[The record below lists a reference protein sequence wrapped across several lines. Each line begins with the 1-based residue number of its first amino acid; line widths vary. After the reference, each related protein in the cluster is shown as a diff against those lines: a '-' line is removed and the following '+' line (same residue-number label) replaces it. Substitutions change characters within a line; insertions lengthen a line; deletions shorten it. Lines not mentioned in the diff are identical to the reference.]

1 MERSRD
7 YSSSSVNE
15 GRNYQAN
22 NPRRILNL
30 SLSLFFSTM
39 QRKSLIWQARR
50 IHIHRR
56 GRSLDFFSDKSH
68 TRVFHESHLFGNSSL
83 RKSSNYFCSWGRDSW
98 RKSRRD
104 TRRGAQENIQTSLFA
119 PIEVA
124 GLRFN
129 ITVAIGRLYTREY
142 ISWIKS
148 SRVKDQIYMINTRE
162 KR

>member
-30 SLSLFFSTM
+30 SPSFS
-39 QRKSLIWQARR
+39 RR
-50 IHIHRR
+50 CNGKASSGKHDEFIFIGAVGLPIFSRINR
-56 GRSLDFFSDKSH
+56 IRSLS
-68 TRVFHESHLFGNSSL
+68 RVASLRKLSSL
-83 RKSSNYFCSWGRDSW
+83 WKSSNYFWSWGRDSW

-119 PIEVA
+119 PIEVV